1 MLAVLI
7 FHLFGPI
14 LPGGYAGV
22 DVFFVISGYLITRNL
37 FDDIRSPKGLSILE
51 FYHRRMRRIA
61 PAALLVVVTTL
72 IAGFFVL
79 VPGDYAELGESAL
92 FSAFGLGN
100 FYFYNQTGY
109 FDPKAE
115 MQPLLHMWS
124 LGVEEQ
130 FYVIWPLLLAGL
142 IWVARGARSTAAMLI
157 GIVAAMSL
165 ATWLYELTTKPTY
178 AFYHPHTRAWELAAG
193 ALLVFLPAIRSRAV
207 SEVMATA
214 GLLLVGTA
222 VLFTG
227 WPLHDLNVAPAVAG
241 AALLVWPKQ
250 PTAAGR
256 LLATPPMRGIGLISF
271 SLYLWHWP
279 LIVFFRHYTNGASPT
294 LAEGGW
300 IAAASFALA
309 LLTYRFIETPMRRPW
324 RSPIKAIGAGIVGA
338 SLTAILA
345 GTVHQTGG
353 FESRLE
359 GEAANMTSRDRMWEW
374 NCPNSVT
381 IAGLGGSFCTIGAP
395 WEGAAVRGILWGD
408 SHAGHF
414 APMVEAAVM
423 GQPISILLYE
433 NCPAIIGNG
442 VPGGR
447 PNEPGYNADC
457 ERSKSAALTW
467 LRANEDVRVVIFAS
481 AWFEL
486 ATALTKERAMPANL
500 DGEALVA
507 TGLSSILK
515 EAASPGRKMVI
526 VDQVPNI
533 GTDPAPCI
541 VSGALNLMRQPC
553 SDLGRGAAA
562 TYARTQ
568 AKLTTMIAK
577 IASAR
582 LEDTY
587 AILPAKAACT
597 DMKCIVSLNGQ
608 FLYRDHHHLR
618 RNLSSETRQAY
629 ASLIGLTEALKAF
642 IPSSAD

>member
-7 FHLFGPI
+7 FHLWGPI
-14 LPGGYAGV
+14 LPGGFAGV
-22 DVFFVISGYLITRNL
+22 DVFFVISGYLITRIL
-37 FDDIRSPKGLSILE
+37 VDDIGSPKGLSILE

-61 PAALLVVVTTL
+61 PAALFVVVTTL
-72 IAGFFVL
+72 VAGFFVL
-79 VPGDYAELGESAL
+79 LPGDYAELGESAL

-100 FYFYNQTGY
+100 FYFYKQTGY

-142 IWVARGARSTAAMLI
+142 IWVARGARSTAAILI
-157 GIVAAMSL
+157 GIVAVMSL

-193 ALLVFLPAIRSRAV
+193 ALLVFLPAIGSRAV

-214 GLLLVGTA
+214 GLLLVGMA

-227 WPLHDLNVAPAVAG
+227 WPLHDLNVVPAVAG

-279 LIVFFRHYTNGASPT
+279 LLVFFRHYKNGASPT
-294 LAEGGW
+294 LAEAGW

-381 IAGLGGSFCTIGAP
+381 IVELGGSFCTIGAP
-395 WEGAAVRGILWGD
+395 WEAAAVRGMLWGD

-442 VPGGR
+442 LRRGL

-457 ERSKSAALTW
+457 ERSRSAALTW
-467 LRANEDVRVVIFAS
+467 LRANDDVRVVIFAS
-481 AWFEL
+481 AWSDL
-486 ATALTKERAMPANL
+486 AIVLPREGATPSNL
-500 DGEALVA
+500 NGEMLVA
-507 TGLSSILK
+507 TGLSTVLG
-515 EAASPGRKMVI
+515 EAAAPGRKLI
-526 VDQVPNI
+526 IASQVPSI
-533 GTDPAPCI
+533 GADPAPCI
-541 VSGALNLMRQPC
+541 VSVALDLTRRPCNNLEQ
-553 SDLGRGAAA
+553 SSA
-562 TYARTQ
+562 TTYSRFQ
-568 AKLTTMIAK
+568 AKMTEAIAQ
-577 IASAR
+577 IAASRPA
-582 LEDTY
+582 DTA

-597 DMKCIVSLNGQ
+597 DGQCIVSLNGQ
-608 FLYRDHHHLR
+608 FLYRDNEHLR
-618 RNLSSETRQAY
+618 RNLSFETRQAY
-629 ASLIGLTEALKAF
+629 ASLIGLTQTLRSVVP
-642 IPSSAD
+642 PSAY